1 MYGDYVKTKAS
12 LQNVPYQSIVEDD
25 LKRYQYKRKDV
36 QKVVKCCNLVEKKLK
51 MYIPGAPLQQYGFVR
66 KVQIQSSSN

>member
-36 QKVVKCCNLVEKKLK
+36 QKVVKCCNLVEK
-51 MYIPGAPLQQYGFVR
+51 
-66 KVQIQSSSN
+66 N